1 MSTEV
6 TIYTD
11 GACKG
16 NPGPGGWG
24 AILIAGG
31 TEKELYGGEAET
43 TNNRMELLAAI
54 QALEVLKRPCA
65 VQLHTD
71 SQYLIDGSTKW
82 MHGWKKNG
90 WRTKEKKPVKNDDLW
105 KRLDAQLSRHDVRY
119 TWVKGHSGDR
129 LNERADALANLGCK
143 EFLVKKTELAVEPA
157 RDVAQ
162 TLLDLGSAQYKPS
175 GSGPVVVAYT
185 DGSCLK
191 SRAGGWGVV
200 VIDQGQEYEL
210 SGGASNTTNNRM
222 EMLAAISALISVS
235 PERPLKIVTDS
246 EYLKLGVEQYIEGW
260 KAKKWRKADGGPV
273 KNVDLWQQIDAM
285 CQQRQVSWAWVKGHS
300 NDKYNDWA
308 DKLATTASKA
318 IQDAQRA
325 SEAEPA

>member
-1 MSTEV
+1 M
-6 TIYTD
+6 
-11 GACKG
+11 
-16 NPGPGGWG
+16 
-24 AILIAGG
+24 
-31 TEKELYGGEAET
+31 
-43 TNNRMELLAAI
+43 
-54 QALEVLKRPCA
+54 
-65 VQLHTD
+65 
-71 SQYLIDGSTKW
+71 
-82 MHGWKKNG
+82 
-90 WRTKEKKPVKNDDLW
+90 
-105 KRLDAQLSRHDVRY
+105 
-119 TWVKGHSGDR
+119 
-129 LNERADALANLGCK
+129 
-143 EFLVKKTELAVEPA
+143 
-157 RDVAQ
+157 
-162 TLLDLGSAQYKPS
+162 
-175 GSGPVVVAYT
+175 AYT